1 MGQDSARG
9 AFLGLRTRSLQRFR
23 PYAWI
28 AAGLGLGLI
37 SLVYYVVSGYSK
49 TMLWLWLAALVVLA
63 VAFGLRSRALPR
75 IALADVG
82 VAAGLV
88 ALAAPLYL
96 LVLERWPVQVS
107 SDEIAVMQVSD
118 EYAHAVNVDP
128 FGVSWYLTRPAG
140 LFIVLRPD
148 NGNDNASGTT
158 TTTTSAGTTTST
170 TPPARPAPANVRI
183 VVRGGE
189 PVGGIRN
196 VTVSKGRQVVLIVN
210 SDVADEVHL
219 HGYNL
224 KRDVTPGTPARLPF
238 RATINGTVEVELE
251 QRGVPLARITTQP

>member
-1 MGQDSARG
+1 MRNA
-9 AFLGLRTRSLQRFR
+9 
-23 PYAWI
+23 
-28 AAGLGLGLI
+28 LI
-37 SLVYYVVSGYSK
+37 
-49 TMLWLWLAALVVLA
+49 
-63 VAFGLRSRALPR
+63 
-75 IALADVG
+75 
-82 VAAGLV
+82 VAAAVIV
-88 ALAAPLYL
+88 A
-96 LVLERWPVQVS
+96 
-107 SDEIAVMQVSD
+107 
-118 EYAHAVNVDP
+118 
-128 FGVSWYLTRPAG
+128 AG

-148 NGNDNASGTT
+148 NGNDNASGNT
-158 TTTTSAGTTTST
+158 TTTTSAST
-170 TPPARPAPANVRI
+170 RPPAPPPANVRI

-196 VTVSKGRQVVLIVN
+196 VTVSKGRQVVMIVN

>member
-1 MGQDSARG
+1 MRNA
-9 AFLGLRTRSLQRFR
+9 
-23 PYAWI
+23 
-28 AAGLGLGLI
+28 LI
-37 SLVYYVVSGYSK
+37 
-49 TMLWLWLAALVVLA
+49 
-63 VAFGLRSRALPR
+63 
-75 IALADVG
+75 
-82 VAAGLV
+82 VAAAVIV
-88 ALAAPLYL
+88 A
-96 LVLERWPVQVS
+96 
-107 SDEIAVMQVSD
+107 
-118 EYAHAVNVDP
+118 
-128 FGVSWYLTRPAG
+128 AG

-148 NGNDNASGTT
+148 NGNDNASGNTT
-158 TTTTSAGTTTST
+158 TPGTATSASATTST
-170 TPPARPAPANVRI
+170 TSPAPPPPANIGI

-210 SDVADEVHL
+210 SDVADEIHL

>member
-1 MGQDSARG
+1 MRNA
-9 AFLGLRTRSLQRFR
+9 
-23 PYAWI
+23 
-28 AAGLGLGLI
+28 LI
-37 SLVYYVVSGYSK
+37 
-49 TMLWLWLAALVVLA
+49 
-63 VAFGLRSRALPR
+63 
-75 IALADVG
+75 
-82 VAAGLV
+82 VAAAVIV
-88 ALAAPLYL
+88 A
-96 LVLERWPVQVS
+96 
-107 SDEIAVMQVSD
+107 
-118 EYAHAVNVDP
+118 
-128 FGVSWYLTRPAG
+128 AG

-148 NGNDNASGTT
+148 NGNDNASGNTT
-158 TTTTSAGTTTST
+158 TTGTTTSSSTTTST
-170 TPPARPAPANVRI
+170 TPPAPPPPANVRI

-224 KRDVTPGTPARLPF
+224 KRDVTPGAPARLPF